1 MKIRKGDTVLVIK
14 GKERGKTGKVVSV
27 DPMAQTVKISGINV
41 AKKHVKP
48 RGQRVAGG
56 VIEIVK
62 PVPVSKI
69 MFMCTHCN
77 KPTRLG
83 SSLTSAGNRE
93 RICKLCKGTV

>member
-1 MKIRKGDTVLVIK
+1 MKLRKGDTILVIK

-27 DPMAQTVKISGINV
+27 NPIAQAVKISGINI

-56 VIEIVK
+56 VTEIVK
-62 PVPVSKI
+62 PLPISKV
-69 MFMCTHCN
+69 MFMCSHCN

-83 SSLTSAGNRE
+83 SQLTSSGNRE
-93 RICKLCKGTV
+93 RICKLCKSTV